1 MDFANLTD
9 ADVLGSL
16 RRAMK
21 MLGIAVLVATPMLWA
36 AAGWRN
42 LVLFLVGAIISAT
55 GIYEWQQLMR
65 AVISRMDVDQKPK
78 PIGGV
83 LLWFFL
89 RLGLAIVLLYVSLK
103 LLDGSIFALIA
114 GLALALIA
122 LLVEAMRMLRP

>member
-1 MDFANLTD
+1 MELANLTD

-21 MLGIAVLVATPMLWA
+21 MLGIAVLVATPVLWA
-36 AAGWRN
+36 AAGWHN
-42 LVLFLVGAIISAT
+42 LVLFLVGALISAT

-65 AVISRMDVDQKPK
+65 AVIARMDEARQQK

-103 LLDGSIFALIA
+103 YLDGSIFALIA
-114 GLALALIA
+114 GLALALVA
-122 LLVEAMRMLRP
+122 LLVEAMRVLRP